1 MSHEASTYPPS
12 QTALLL
18 LDYQNLIV
26 HGRVT
31 SDEARAKV
39 ISAASNLLS
48 AARKNKAPI
57 AHCLIGMKEDPRE
70 TSKYFPMWESNFKP
84 LRENDPSK
92 IAEIEQLAIKEETD
106 LEINSEKL
114 LGVISA
120 LKTEKLLTF
129 LKEKGVKSLV
139 IAGLVT
145 SGATL
150 STAREAADLGFVTTV
165 VEDGC
170 WDSNEDAHRVVMDK
184 ILPMTAYVVGLDE
197 GVKLL
202 GGGQ

>member
-1 MSHEASTYPPS
+1 MSHEPSTYPPS

-31 SDEARAKV
+31 DDSARAKV
-39 ISAASNLLS
+39 IHAASTLLA

-70 TSKYFPMWESNFKP
+70 TSKFFPMWESNFKP
-84 LRENDPSK
+84 LRDNDPSK
-92 IAEIEQLAIKEETD
+92 IAEIEELAIKEETE

-120 LKTEKLLTF
+120 MKTEKLLKF
-129 LKEKGVKSLV
+129 LEKRGVKSLV

-170 WDSNEDAHRVVMDK
+170 WDSKGEVHKAVMEGV
-184 ILPMTAYVVGLDE
+184 LPMTGYVVGLEE

-202 GGGQ
+202 GGQ